1 MVNYAA
7 SKDATYL
14 ELLKIAKLSDNS
26 TYSSL
31 QLNNIVIALNSLN
44 EYQFVHKRIIPLL
57 KSKAKKLNVFDLL
70 NTDIQELLNNETQK
84 GVITELGQKS
94 QLTSIV
100 KALSAENIPVIL
112 LKGSAFALSLYKAS
126 APRTSNDIDI
136 LVKGDDWEQAKKII
150 SLIMKPLPI
159 KNKQVFDN
167 LYETSFIPKSK
178 IGATVDLHKSLVH
191 PYLFNINE
199 KQLWQES
206 VKHNEYASDLVRVL
220 SPEYAINHQALHA
233 FKDMDFSKYNL
244 VDVHEIIKQNPIN
257 LAKAFAIAKQWGSS
271 VPLFVLL
278 NNCSQIMATFSVE
291 EVKLI
296 QNSKPNSVT
305 QVLCKKLIKSKA
317 NKLTNNSKTFKYRI
331 LQLISQFVFT
341 GSFIRP
347 ISLQWMFIKKIF
359 KNSVIATEH

>member
-1 MVNYAA
+1 MPNYAA

-26 TYSSL
+26 KYSSQ
-31 QLNNIVIALNSLN
+31 QLNNIVNALNSLN
-44 EYQFVHKRIIPLL
+44 EYQFAHKRIIPLL
-57 KSKAKKLNVFDLL
+57 RFKAKKLNVFGLLELDIQQLL
-70 NTDIQELLNNETQK
+70 NKETQK
-84 GVITELGQKS
+84 GVITELGQRS
-94 QLTSIV
+94 QLASIV

-112 LKGSAFALSLYKAS
+112 LKGSAFADSIYKAN

-159 KNKQVFDN
+159 KKKQVFDN

-178 IGATVDLHKSLVH
+178 MGATVDLHKSLVH

-206 VKHNEYASDLVRVL
+206 VRHNEYASDLVRVL
-220 SPEYAINHQALHA
+220 SPEHAINHQALHA

-271 VPLFVLL
+271 IPLFVLL
-278 NNCSQIMATFSVE
+278 SNCSQIMGTFSLE
-291 EVKLI
+291 EIKLI
-296 QNSKPNSVT
+296 QESKPNLVT
-305 QVLCKKLIKSKA
+305 QVLCEKLLKSKM
-317 NKLTNNSKTFKYRI
+317 NKLSHNSKTFKYRI
-331 LQLISQFVFT
+331 LQLMSQFVFT
-341 GSFIRP
+341 GSLIRP
-347 ISLQWMFIKKIF
+347 ISLQWMFIKTMM
-359 KNSVIATEH
+359 KNKK